1 MNANSEFLELGA
13 VRRGKALGKSF
24 GFLNYESNLAIC
36 PFPPIAEAA
45 RPEAPEVVAGRR
57 EDHAMDA
64 DGLRF
69 PTVYAG
75 IEFDLK
81 LK

>member
-24 GFLNYESNLAIC
+24 GFLNYESDLPIC

-45 RPEAPEVVAGRR
+45 RPKDPEVAAGRQEAPPWTRTDSASPPFTL
-57 EDHAMDA
+57 
-64 DGLRF
+64 GLNL
-69 PTVYAG
+69 
-75 IEFDLK
+75 I
-81 LK
+81 